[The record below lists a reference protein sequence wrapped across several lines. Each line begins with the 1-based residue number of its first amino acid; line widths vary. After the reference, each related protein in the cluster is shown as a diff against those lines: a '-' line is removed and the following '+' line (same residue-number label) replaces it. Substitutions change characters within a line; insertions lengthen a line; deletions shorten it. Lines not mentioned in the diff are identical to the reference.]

1 VTTSRNA
8 AAALLNKRW
17 PRSPSQPDQ
26 RGESVPET
34 HTPAGVRVT
43 NLTRRY
49 GSNTVLHGISFDIP
63 QGGVCTLLGA
73 SGSGKTTTLRL
84 LAGLDR
90 PDGGEVW
97 IAGRQVAGDGML
109 IPAEKR
115 GVGLLFQ
122 SYALWPH
129 MTVFDQISY
138 PLKLRRM
145 GKAEI
150 AKAVQGA
157 ADMVGLGH
165 LLDRYPAQLSG
176 GQQQRVGLARA
187 LVFGPGLLLL
197 DEPLSGLDAA
207 LRRQTRLELEQLQQR
222 VKVTTVY
229 VTHDQEEAMSVS
241 DIVVVMSEGTIVSIA
256 PPREIYDRPNSV
268 YVASF
273 VGASNLL
280 DGTVVDRSGDQV
292 VVRLADGAT
301 VRGYT
306 AAALAVGDA
315 AVLAIKP
322 MDVLVRSEGETGENL
337 CDAVVTSAT
346 YLGPQVELMLDL
358 AGCEFRVP
366 VQRWSLLEPG
376 NPVRVQLPAERVT
389 VLPPDGTPSAK
400 LTKPTE
406 KD

>member
-1 VTTSRNA
+1 V
-8 AAALLNKRW
+8 
-17 PRSPSQPDQ
+17 PDT
-26 RGESVPET
+26 E
-34 HTPAGVRVT
+34 TPAGVRVT

-97 IAGRQVAGDGML
+97 IAGRQVAGDGLL

-115 GVGLLFQ
+115 EVGLLFQ

-241 DIVVVMSEGTIVSIA
+241 DIVVVMSEGAIVSIA

-280 DGTVVDRSGDQV
+280 DGQVIDRSGDQV

-306 AAALAVGDA
+306 AAALTVGDA
-315 AVLAIKP
+315 AVVAIKP
-322 MDVLVRSEGETGENL
+322 MDVLVRGEGETGENL
-337 CDAVVTSAT
+337 CDAAVTSAT

-358 AGCEFRVP
+358 AGSEFRVP

-400 LTKPTE
+400 LTKPIE